1 MNQER
6 VAING
11 VMVYPFKSEDELLG
25 YVNDKKGILVA
36 INSGKIHKATD
47 ETRQIINNG
56 IGYVD
61 GVGALYAL
69 KKKGY
74 PDVVKNAGC
83 ELWLDIIERTYREG
97 KSYYFIG
104 GKQTVID
111 TTINKLQKDFPGIR
125 IAGYR
130 DGYLKEGDKENLIL
144 DIVEKKPDYVFV
156 AMGSPKQEL
165 LMGEIFEKHKAVYQ
179 GLGGSFDLYI
189 GNTKRA
195 PQWMIDH
202 GIEGVYRVM
211 TDFNKARVIRFKDD
225 LLFLIKVFMGR
236 Y

>member
-1 MNQER
+1 MQDCR
-6 VAING
+6 VEING
-11 VMVYPFKSEDELLG
+11 VKVFPFKSKDELFE
-25 YVNDKKGILVA
+25 YVNTQKGILVA

-61 GVGALYAL
+61 GVGAQYAL

-74 PDVVKNAGC
+74 PDVVKIAGC

-144 DIVEKKPDYVFV
+144 DIVEKRPDYVFV

-195 PQWMIDH
+195 PQWLIDH
-202 GIEGVYRVM
+202 GIEGAYRVM